1 VAVTPDES
9 RAYINCQV
17 NNALLEIDLD
27 QLEANLASGGAAAV
41 SDNVFK
47 GIYGF
52 GTRNMG
58 STGGFDGKND
68 GAANVETPTSS
79 ILGWYQPGD
88 IEIVQ
93 KGDDFLL
100 LTANEGRPS
109 VNSMG
114 IPDAT
119 TQVADLAYPD
129 LLVDADYTAG
139 SDLFVFGSRSFSVWN
154 VSTAASAPTL
164 EYDSGSLIEENVA
177 TLMPDYANSREVSFN
192 SGDSASVA
200 QGPKPAGIAYGT
212 LFGKS
217 VVLLTLEEMGGT
229 MLFNLNGA
237 PGSGM
242 TSTYQAYATNR
253 QFQNTAVTT
262 CDNHLGAEDVLFLPS
277 SVTVDEG
284 YDAVL
289 VSNDASGSLTLFEL
303 SGSNILDI
311 PGCTDSC
318 ACNYNANATLDD
330 GSCDVTT
337 CAGCTYD
344 TASNYDDMATKD
356 DGSCAFEAENP
367 CPADLNGDGTVSTA
381 DLLEFLTAFGQIC
394 P

>member
-1 VAVTPDES
+1 
-9 RAYINCQV
+9 
-17 NNALLEIDLD
+17 
-27 QLEANLASGGAAAV
+27 
-41 SDNVFK
+41 
-47 GIYGF
+47 
-52 GTRNMG
+52 
-58 STGGFDGKND
+58 
-68 GAANVETPTSS
+68 
-79 ILGWYQPGD
+79 
-88 IEIVQ
+88 
-93 KGDDFLL
+93 
-100 LTANEGRPS
+100 
-109 VNSMG
+109 
-114 IPDAT
+114 
-119 TQVADLAYPD
+119 
-129 LLVDADYTAG
+129 
-139 SDLFVFGSRSFSVWN
+139 
-154 VSTAASAPTL
+154 
-164 EYDSGSLIEENVA
+164 
-177 TLMPDYANSREVSFN
+177 
-192 SGDSASVA
+192 
-200 QGPKPAGIAYGT
+200 
-212 LFGKS
+212 
-217 VVLLTLEEMGGT
+217 

-311 PGCTDSC
+311 PGCTDPC

-330 GSCDVTT
+330 GSCDVTS